1 MCIIEYEKCAFV
13 HSGLYARAF
22 RCIVYLCVCVCVS
35 WFSLSFSQVL
45 KGQKHSII
53 DELCAKWNKIAHL
66 QTSHCNIPFWARLY
80 NAITRHIYKH
90 TREHNLCGR
99 CKASQCRGHR
109 DARFENRD
117 NIIINSI
124 GLKLA
129 ICYFVDSV
137 LPTARP
143 KKIMTDQ
150 PKQTA
155 GSPTNGL
162 ILRALNMIL
171 DNIVGQVYLQ

>member
-1 MCIIEYEKCAFV
+1 MVDAKPLNAGDTEMRGLKIEIT
-13 HSGLYARAF
+13 L
-22 RCIVYLCVCVCVS
+22 LL
-35 WFSLSFSQVL
+35 SLF
-45 KGQKHSII
+45 
-53 DELCAKWNKIAHL
+53 
-66 QTSHCNIPFWARLY
+66 
-80 NAITRHIYKH
+80 
-90 TREHNLCGR
+90 
-99 CKASQCRGHR
+99 
-109 DARFENRD
+109 
-117 NIIINSI
+117 